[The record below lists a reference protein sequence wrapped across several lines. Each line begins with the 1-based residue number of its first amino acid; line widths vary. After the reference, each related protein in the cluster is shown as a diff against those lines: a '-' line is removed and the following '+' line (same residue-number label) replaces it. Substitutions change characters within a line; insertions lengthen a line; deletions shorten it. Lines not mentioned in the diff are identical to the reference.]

1 MSANEASICKSL
13 QSWLAR
19 GATTLTDVSTPA
31 VTDVTTLF
39 YKALR
44 VNEKMNDE
52 PGLAHRLQQFCLY
65 GYGYCSKGHIQP
77 EAGSGLS
84 TQPER
89 RQSPRVRGCPPWGID
104 HAGVRRGVSFPKP
117 RCWRHTAGARTA
129 VVKVASPWSGEDCD
143 GGSGGKTIYP
153 R

>member
-19 GATTLTDVSTPA
+19 GATTLTDASTSA

-39 YKALR
+39 YNAIR
-44 VNEKMNDE
+44 INEKMNDE

-65 GYGYCSKGHIQP
+65 GYGHCPKGHIQP
-77 EAGSGLS
+77 EASGGLS

-89 RQSPRVRGCPPWGID
+89 RQAPRVRGCPPWGTD
-104 HAGVRRGVSFPKP
+104 HAGVRRRVSFSKP
-117 RCWRHTAGARTA
+117 RCRRHAAWARTP
-129 VVKVASPWSGEDCD
+129 VVKLGSPWSREDCQ
-143 GGSGGKTIYP
+143 GGSGGKTICP